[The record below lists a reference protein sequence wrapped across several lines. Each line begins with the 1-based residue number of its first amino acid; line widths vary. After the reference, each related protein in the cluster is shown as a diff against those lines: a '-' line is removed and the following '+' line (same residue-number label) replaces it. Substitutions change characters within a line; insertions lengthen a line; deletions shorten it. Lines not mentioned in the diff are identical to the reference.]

1 MNRIRLLVQAIVMVG
16 ILTGCDSCGGD
27 MVDPYIIIK
36 GKTVLIHNTTGQNL
50 EANGVMT
57 KLRTAAATE
66 NASLT
71 DVIVNGAIANGAVIV
86 IEDAATYYS
95 SAKIRGNQILFH
107 IDYLTSTAT
116 SNNSVLTALY
126 NGFNNVANGTD
137 FGLAPVQKTPGGA
150 GLSLNLTNT
159 RSNSASPHTVGA
171 SPSRVGYSPYGVDL
185 NPYGVDLSPYG
196 ADYSP
201 CGVDLNPCGV
211 DLSPY
216 GADYSPCGADL
227 SPYSMDY
234 RPLLRRVA

>member
-27 MVDPYIIIK
+27 MVEPYIVIK
-36 GKTVLIHNTTGQNL
+36 GKTVLIHNTTGQDL

-66 NASLT
+66 NVSLT
-71 DVIVNGAIANGAVIV
+71 DAIVNGAIANGVVIV
-86 IEDAATYYS
+86 IEDVATYYS
-95 SAKIRGNQILFH
+95 SAKIRGNQMLFH
-107 IDYLTSTAT
+107 IDYLTNTET

-126 NGFNNVANGTD
+126 NGFTNVANGTD

-159 RSNSASPHTVGA
+159 RSNSASPRRA
-171 SPSRVGYSPYGVDL
+171 DYSPYGTDYNPYRVDYSPYGV
-185 NPYGVDLSPYG
+185 GLSPCG

-201 CGVDLNPCGV
+201 CGVDLSLRGTDYSPCGV
-211 DLSPY
+211 DLSP
-216 GADYSPCGADL
+216 CG
-227 SPYSMDY
+227 MDY
-234 RPLLRRVA
+234 RPLLRRAA